1 MNSVHLK
8 LRPYKCHLCP
18 KSCALKSNLAK
29 HIEQVHLNVKK
40 HWCELCNMAFYAKW
54 NLKLHL
60 KGVHSD
66 TKSKPICSKRDLKVK
81 PYKCN
86 FCPKSC
92 ALKSNMAKHIEQV
105 HLNVKK
111 HWCEICNMG
120 FYAKGDF
127 KRHFDGKNC
136 KKNAISKTISKQKR
150 EREDVKEHVDE
161 KYLKMKRPKRIMP
174 TRSVKSFE
182 NKRALKHQAN
192 KIHFELKGHDQ
203 KYQFHRHVNKKY
215 AKVKSPGVD
224 IFFSNFL
231 SFHLKSC
238 NFSLYQM
245 VHSVPRCL

>member
-18 KSCALKSNLAK
+18 KSCALKSNL
-29 HIEQVHLNVKK
+29 
-40 HWCELCNMAFYAKW
+40 
-54 NLKLHL
+54 
-60 KGVHSD
+60 
-66 TKSKPICSKRDLKVK
+66 
-81 PYKCN
+81 
-86 FCPKSC
+86 
-92 ALKSNMAKHIEQV
+92 AKHIEQV

-150 EREDVKEHVDE
+150 EREDMKEHVDE
-161 KYLKMKRPKRIMP
+161 KYLKLKRPKRIMP

-203 KYQFHRHVNKKY
+203 KYQFHRHVNKKD
-215 AKVKSPGVD
+215 AKVKPPGVD
-224 IFFSNFL
+224 IFLEFL
-231 SFHLKSC
+231 KLSIKIL
-238 NFSLYQM
+238 NFSLY
-245 VHSVPRCL
+245 